1 MKKYAILLDDTFC
14 TGCNSCAYR
23 CIQEFRYHDQAS
35 KGLFRTFVQINDDGL
50 YQKRCMHC
58 LEPDC
63 VENCPVK
70 ALTKSEYGPVLYDA
84 QKCIGCQTC
93 VRVCKF
99 HVPLFDA
106 DTKKIVKCSMCAH
119 RIADDK
125 KPACVEICPT
135 GALQFGEYEAM
146 KKLAAKL
153 AKEKKLKLY
162 GYEENGGTHLF
173 VLAKEDPTTFGYPKV
188 AKKALK
194 GKALLDGE
202 LGVPAL
208 AALAVVGFKKYSE
221 RRTRLE
227 TETKKEKK

>member
-1 MKKYAILLDDTFC
+1 
-14 TGCNSCAYR
+14 
-23 CIQEFRYHDQAS
+23 
-35 KGLFRTFVQINDDGL
+35 
-50 YQKRCMHC
+50 MHC

-84 QKCIGCQTC
+84 KICIGCQTC

-99 HVPLFDA
+99 HIPQFDA
-106 DTKKIVKCSMCAH
+106 DTKKIVKCSMCAY
-119 RIADDK
+119 RINDDK
-125 KPACVEICPT
+125 KPACVEVCPT

-146 KKLAAKL
+146 KKLASKMV
-153 AKEKKLKLY
+153 KEKKLKLY
-162 GYEENGGTHLF
+162 GYVENGGTHLF
-173 VLAKEDPTTFGYPKV
+173 VLAKEDPVKFGYPKV

-194 GKALLDGE
+194 GKASLDGE

-221 RRTRLE
+221 RRSRIE
-227 TETKKEKK
+227 AEAKKTKE